1 MRNHIETIAETR
13 ERRAALAGAVDF
25 TMMYVAHDAFN
36 RDLARLTAA
45 AEAGDGMTRAAV
57 ATWQGFSTQLHTHHT
72 AEDAALWPRLHQ
84 AVTDPAE
91 HAILEDMERE
101 HAAIDPWLER
111 IDSAISRSDP
121 AALAI
126 QLAALA
132 KGLADHMRHEEE
144 AALPLLE
151 RRLGQV
157 GWDAFGREIREQQGG
172 VKAGAVYLPWV
183 LDGATEETRSK
194 VLKMLPGPARV
205 LYRRIWEPKYRSSER
220 LHH

>member
-1 MRNHIETIAETR
+1 MSKDIETAAQTR
-13 ERRAALAGAVDF
+13 ERRTALTSEVDF

-45 AEAGDGMTRAAV
+45 AEAGDGMTGAAI
-57 ATWQGFSTQLHTHHT
+57 ATWRGFSTQLHTHHT
-72 AEDAALWPRLHQ
+72 AEDTALWPRLR
-84 AVTDPAE
+84 AAITDPAE

-111 IDSAISRSDP
+111 IDSAIKRSDP

-132 KGLADHMRHEEE
+132 RGLADHMRHEEE

-157 GWDAFGREIREQQGG
+157 GWDAFGKEIRERQGG
-172 VKAGAVYLPWV
+172 TKAGAVYLPWV
-183 LDGATEETRSK
+183 LDGAAEDTRAK

-205 LYRRIWEPKYRSSER
+205 LYRRIWEPKYRSSDR
-220 LHH
+220 LHQ